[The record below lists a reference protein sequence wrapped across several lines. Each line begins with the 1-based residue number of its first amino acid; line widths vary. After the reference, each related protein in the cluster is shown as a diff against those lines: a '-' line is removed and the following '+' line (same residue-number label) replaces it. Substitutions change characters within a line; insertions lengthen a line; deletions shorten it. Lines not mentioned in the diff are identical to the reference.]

1 MQFILFEGCMVGRL
15 TSMLE
20 DALGSTSVGES
31 ATVSFTW
38 LQSDISGQYF
48 FHDRYGVVTVCSIFL
63 SKGH

>member
-1 MQFILFEGCMVGRL
+1 MVGRL